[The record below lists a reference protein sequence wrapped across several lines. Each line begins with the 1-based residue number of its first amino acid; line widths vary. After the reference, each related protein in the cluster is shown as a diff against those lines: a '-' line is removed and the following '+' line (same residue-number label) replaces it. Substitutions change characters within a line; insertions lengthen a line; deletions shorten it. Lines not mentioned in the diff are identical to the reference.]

1 MKTLYIIRG
10 VSGSGKS
17 TYALT
22 LWQQTGFSIN
32 EADQFFEGHSDY
44 LFEPKLLPYAHQ
56 RCLAETAWCIYHE
69 QGAIVSNTFT
79 TNWELEKYF
88 KLKETFPDLKIHV
101 IEMKTQYQNVHGVP
115 DEKVAQMKR
124 RWEDIN
130 QKYFDDGTIDS
141 IMVIE

>member
-1 MKTLYIIRG
+1 MKILYIIRG

-56 RCLAETAWCIYHE
+56 RCLADTAWCIHHE

-88 KLKETFPDLKIHV
+88 KLKETFPDLNIHV

-141 IMVIE
+141 IKVIE

>member
-17 TYALT
+17 THAFE
-22 LWQQTGFSIN
+22 LWQQTGLSVN
-32 EADQFFEGHSDY
+32 EADQFFEGDTDY
-44 LFEPKLLPYAHQ
+44 FFDPKLLPYAHQ
-56 RCLAETAWCIYHE
+56 QCLSDTAWCIYHE

-88 KLKETFPDLKIHV
+88 KLKEVFPDLKIHV

-124 RWEDIN
+124 RWEDIHP
-130 QKYFDDGTIDS
+130 KYFDDGTIDS
-141 IMVIE
+141 IKVIE